1 MVYLQNPPQLLMERK
16 DAPTG
21 PRTYRGEVSAS
32 NITSTLNSV
41 LGPRKYDRRLR
52 PNFKRKLTVYFVTP
66 WVLSYPI
73 NEIYNMT
80 ILSRHVVQIGKYT

>member
-1 MVYLQNPPQLLMERK
+1 MEQNNDYFSFLKSSIVRLSTVYLQIPPQLLMERK

-21 PRTYRGEVSAS
+21 PKNYGGEVSAF

-52 PNFKRKLTVYFVTP
+52 PNFKRKLTVYVVTKL
-66 WVLSYPI
+66 V
-73 NEIYNMT
+73 N
-80 ILSRHVVQIGKYT
+80 